1 LTRRLYGPQ
10 SCSGWLGQEKNH
22 LVWLA
27 IEPSFLD
34 FPAHSVATI
43 PTALSWLIWQ
53 AGIQS
58 AEFLI
63 DTASLLQQYIV

>member
-1 LTRRLYGPQ
+1 LE
-10 SCSGWLGQEKNH
+10 QEKNP

-53 AGIQS
+53 AGTQC